1 MDHPRINI
9 ICVMWHS
16 IRLVNELGDPA
27 GLHGYESLLP
37 HRLIAL
43 FQSTGLGD
51 CASIYHACW
60 RWGTPTKHIGYPFLI
75 IIVSQPTKITH
86 SLNHSL
92 ALSQLIAIRANNF
105 HHEAR
110 SIYFS
115 HHGHPVLWLS
125 CSADGESRPHSMGS
139 SCNAEQTT
147 ATSRRALQ
155 LPTRLWTFPS

>member
-1 MDHPRINI
+1 MAFYQTGKRAWRILQDYMGTSHY
-9 ICVMWHS
+9 C
-16 IRLVNELGDPA
+16 
-27 GLHGYESLLP
+27 
-37 HRLIAL
+37 LI
-43 FQSTGLGD
+43 GD
-51 CASIYHACW
+51 CALPVHWTW
-60 RWGTPTKHIGYPFLI
+60 RLCLNIPRLLAVGNSNEAHR
-75 IIVSQPTKITH
+75 VSFSDHHRQSAYK
-86 SLNHSL
+86 NHSL
-92 ALSQLIAIRANNF
+92 TQSLTLSQLIAIRANNF